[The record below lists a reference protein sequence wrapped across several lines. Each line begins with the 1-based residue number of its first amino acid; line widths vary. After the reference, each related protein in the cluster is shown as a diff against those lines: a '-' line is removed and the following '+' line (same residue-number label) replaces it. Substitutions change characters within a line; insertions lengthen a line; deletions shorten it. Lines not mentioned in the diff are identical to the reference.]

1 MNDEEKKDL
10 LEHRKW
16 IEEIEHM
23 LEQRSHWKERAN
35 AQDKQYN
42 ERANAQDKQ
51 YKERANAQD
60 KHWQWQ
66 KAIWFLT
73 VLIALAA
80 IFNSPYFNLSEKTT
94 IDNQKIDVKK

>member
-1 MNDEEKKDL
+1 MTEQEKKDL

-23 LEQRSHWKERAN
+23 LEQRSHWKERAK
-35 AQDKQYN
+35 AQDERAKLQDKQHN
-42 ERANAQDKQ
+42 
-51 YKERANAQD
+51 ERANAQD

-94 IDNQKIDVKK
+94 IDNQKTDVKK